1 MKILFYSPYSGDWYL
16 HTYWEATIAHALR
29 HRGAEVRF
37 VGCDSFFP
45 ACDIF
50 WGNST
55 RTEQGCQSCHALG
68 RRVFENLHLE
78 HAWLSDRVNPE
89 DRREVSAW
97 LAGMADVDLFTAQFD
112 GRPLGEWCKSSLI
125 AHYRQ
130 PDFGELS
137 GEQAQTFRNYLFGGA
152 LAMRS
157 LSRQLD
163 EFQPDCV
170 AMLNGSFFSHRV
182 ANELARERG
191 LRVIH
196 HERGLLPESLTFAE
210 NQAIWARPRLD
221 ECRDRWQ
228 AVPLLEAELEDAYRL
243 IMQRR
248 YGKELSWHA
257 FSPPP
262 QPIEATRAR
271 LGIPSG
277 RKIVT
282 LFTSSQSEA
291 STADWRGPYPEM
303 IEWVADT
310 IRWFDEHPDYH
321 LIVRI
326 HPNEDHM
333 QGRSGR
339 VMERYERTLAQLPAN
354 VSVVWPKDDVS
365 SYTLIDMSTATL
377 VYNSTVGLETA
388 VSRGI
393 PVGVVGRPMYQGWG
407 FTLDLDSKES
417 YPAFLENLLSTAPS
431 DEYRRRALRA
441 AFRLFFGL
449 SIPFPLVKVVN
460 FSHGE
465 LRYQSVEELAPGRHA
480 SLDRIAEG
488 ILGRSPLYLPPTEF
502 ERQRTT
508 DAEDAFLAAHPSL
521 LPIERPLPSVSI
533 VAYVYNYAHYLDE
546 AIQAILKQ
554 THTAFELYILDD
566 GSTDGTREVVA
577 KYLHDPR
584 VRYEYQANK
593 GRARLHETFN
603 RCLEATT
610 GDLIAIA
617 NGDDLMHPEKIARQ
631 VTAFLADP
639 SLEVIYHDASYIDAE
654 GRDLGGSIIRPI
666 ANDVFERRLFG
677 RQMFRCCLV
686 PNPTAMFRRSILRRI
701 GLQEYGWPHDF
712 QFWLKAAVARCRF
725 AVLPDKLLKYRAHEE
740 SHSTSSKRHDRL
752 GEEARRM
759 RREMRER
766 YAIDELYPEIAFCAD
781 EVSARASAHLDLG
794 NLMLRAELPDPG
806 LAVPEFE
813 AALELAPDFP
823 EAHNNLGVSLLMS
836 GDCQAGQEVLQK
848 ALERFG
854 LAAIASNL
862 EVARI
867 APKPEQANY
876 TVLGQDPRQIEL
888 FQVSWP
894 SEANVPAETTA
905 ATFIAATGDE
915 LDPLALGRAMASYLT
930 TFQPEDPYPLVVLST
945 SDPQTQQIALAY
957 EEAVAS
963 LGLDPALTPS
973 VDIQQVRPAEFNS
986 VFLAQL
992 LSAHAFLPLGDQ
1004 AGTRTLMSLAE
1015 ERGRTVLP
1023 DADADALR
1031 RAATTRPEL
1040 PPAWSGESLPLRHPS
1055 VEEADWEAPALDVA
1069 TAARDRWLVADPE
1082 AWEANL
1088 AAVLADYASNLD
1100 LCLMI
1105 RVPEGAAETRQE
1117 QILAWLTEHGYD
1129 PDAIPDV
1136 LLIDAPSSARV
1147 SVFRAA
1153 TAVLDTGC
1161 PRERNLA
1168 QALGLR
1174 YFQITKGTIP
1184 HEAPP
1189 PGEPRVSVIIPC
1201 YNYGRFLRTAVES
1214 VLAQTHPACEV
1225 IIVDDGSTDDSRDV
1239 AQALMAD
1246 YPTFPIRLHTQQN
1259 GGHLR
1264 ARNSGI
1270 EQASGHYIVTLD
1282 ADDKLP
1288 PNYLAACVAALEAH
1302 PEASVAYPNVQKFGN
1317 TAAFDVPPAYSFE
1330 LLQRFN
1336 YLTMATLFKRQAW
1349 EDVGG
1354 FPTHEGYEDWDFWIR
1369 CGKQGHRG
1377 VHVPAATNFYR
1388 IHGASV
1394 YGQDRAKD
1402 QRIKARVVLNHPD
1415 LYTAAQSRWAQGV
1428 MDKEAWA
1435 LAIDSGLGMVPQ
1447 LTTLP
1452 PTVAVTARPLEAF
1465 STVAAS
1471 APAPKV
1477 IPADHPLHIL
1487 FTMYGWAEEGGG
1499 TILPRQIAKALVRRG
1514 HRITVIYTPSQN
1526 RPDKPAYHVEASEE
1540 EGVQL
1545 FAIYNRPAIFYD
1557 MEHPE
1562 READDPQMRRII
1574 AQLVAELR
1582 PDIVHYHSLLNFS
1595 TGIAAEIKQAGVP
1608 SVFTSHNYWPI
1619 CPRMY
1624 LFQEDLT
1631 LCSGPSEDGSKCA
1644 ICVGRPDQTG
1654 GYALRADS
1662 GRQMLNRWVDRHL
1675 AVSHR
1680 VKELY
1685 AGSGHDAS
1693 RIHVLQQQPET
1704 VEWLWEKAG
1713 SRRPLEG
1720 ALDRPLKVGFIG
1732 SLLPQKGVHVLVRA
1746 LQSFG
1751 RDQIEGHLFGSG
1763 PKAYEDMLHEIDAK
1777 GLVKFHGRYDVE
1789 QLPELLKRVDVVVI
1803 PSIWED
1809 CAPLVV
1815 AEALAARCPVIGS
1828 RIGGIPDFI
1837 EEGKTGY
1844 LVDPRNA
1851 PGLGSALFQFVRDPG
1866 LLGRMQRAIQAP
1878 RGFDA
1883 YLDEL
1888 VGHYHDVRARQGL
1901 RLVWEGSQFVRH
1913 SLALIN
1919 REVCRRLAESGLE
1932 LSIVPYEADEFG
1944 PEVDPSLQVIADRT
1958 NAPLTGPA
1966 DVHVRHQWPPKF
1978 EPPAEGA
1985 WAMIQP
1991 WEFGGIPH
1999 EWVEPMTHQVDEIW
2013 VPTSHVRDGYL
2024 RSGIPADKVIVI
2036 PNGVDTDRLHPDAPK
2051 YPLATR
2057 KRFKFLFVGGTILR
2071 KGIDVLLEA
2080 YVKAFTAADDVC
2092 LVIKD
2097 LGGKSFYKG
2106 QTAKDRIAEIQANPL
2121 APEIEYLDDPLS
2133 DAEIAGLYA
2142 ACHCLVHP
2150 YRGEGFALPI
2160 AEAMA
2165 TSLPVI
2171 VTGYGACLDFCDSE
2185 TAFLIPAREVPL
2197 PPSSLPPSAV
2207 GYWWAEP
2214 DGDALIT
2221 LMQSVVADPAHA
2233 KAVGKRARDRIL
2245 SGFTWAHMAERILER
2260 LRILGMR
2267 TPTRFAL
2274 SDPFQAGLMPLP
2286 LEDRRRYAFLHHPQ
2300 WGSTSWQEVV
2310 TSYARAFPA
2319 DADVSLVLW
2328 LDPSQGVTPE
2338 DAGERI
2344 AGALAEAGL
2353 DPEDGPDLLLVPDA
2367 LDLPGLA
2374 RLYTAV
2380 DCIVTHGEERDAQRA
2395 GKVGKRTLDDLS
2407 VDGWQGAAALGQS
2420 VHV

>member
-1 MKILFYSPYSGDWYL
+1 MKVLFYSPYAGNWYL
-16 HTYWEATIAHALR
+16 HTYWEGTIAHALI

-37 VGCDSFFP
+37 LGCDSTFS
-45 ACDIF
+45 ACDVF
-50 WGNST
+50 WGHTT
-55 RTEQGCQSCHALG
+55 RTEQDCQYCQSLG
-68 RRVFENLHLE
+68 RHVFSGLQLDALWLGDQLMPQDREDIAN
-78 HAWLSDRVNPE
+78 WLSSLSDDALR
-89 DRREVSAW
+89 SAE
-97 LAGMADVDLFTAQFD
+97 FD
-112 GRPLGEWCKSSLI
+112 GRPVAQWCLGSLVS
-125 AHYRQ
+125 HYRQ
-130 PDFGELS
+130 PGFDDFTP
-137 GEQAQTFRNYLFGGA
+137 EQVRTFRRYLESGA

-157 LSRQLD
+157 IERTLD
-163 EFQPDCV
+163 SERPDV
-170 AMLNGSFFSHRV
+170 VVTLNGAFFSNRI
-182 ANELARERG
+182 ALELARERG
-191 LRVIH
+191 IQVIV
-196 HERGLLPESLTFAE
+196 HERGTTNNSLVFNLNAHM
-210 NQAIWARPRLD
+210 QDGARLERLRED
-221 ECRDRWQ
+221 WRE
-228 AVPLLEAELEDAYRL
+228 VPLSAGELEETSQYL
-243 IMQRR
+243 HQRR
-248 YGKELSWHA
+248 HGQNTGWHA

-262 QPIEATRAR
+262 QTFEDVRRKLSIPADRRIVALFTTSQAEATTMDWKGPFQDQTSWIAA
-271 LGIPSG
+271 
-277 RKIVT
+277 T
-282 LFTSSQSEA
+282 L
-291 STADWRGPYPEM
+291 
-303 IEWVADT
+303 EW
-310 IRWFDEHPDYH
+310 IRSRPDLH
-321 LIVRI
+321 LVIRV
-326 HPNEDHM
+326 HPNEDHA
-333 QGRSGR
+333 QGKGARSLELYR
-339 VMERYERTLAQLPAN
+339 QLMATAPSN
-354 VSVVWPKDDVS
+354 VSIVWPKDEVS
-365 SYTLIDMSTATL
+365 SYTLADMACAVL
-377 VYNSTVGLETA
+377 VYFSTIGIEAAAT
-388 VSRGI
+388 RGT
-393 PVGVVGRPMYQGWG
+393 PVGVTGAPPYRDWG
-407 FTLDLDSKES
+407 FTVDLADCADYSTM
-417 YPAFLENLLSTAPS
+417 LERLVETPFS
-431 DEYRRRALRA
+431 DEVRRRALRYMYRYYIW
-441 AFRLFFGL
+441 FC
-449 SIPFPLVKVVN
+449 IPFPLV
-460 FSHGE
+460 
-465 LRYQSVEELAPGRHA
+465 SVQQVSGGQLNYTSTIELAPGNEPN
-480 SLDRIAEG
+480 LDRIADG
-488 ILGRSPLYLPPTEF
+488 VLGRRPLYLPPTEL
-502 ERQRTT
+502 EKCRTT
-508 DAEDAFLAAHPSL
+508 DAEDAYLAAHPSL
-521 LPIERPLPSVSI
+521 LPKEQPLPSVSI

-546 AIQAILKQ
+546 AIQAILNQ
-554 THTAFELYILDD
+554 TYTDFELYILDD
-566 GSTDGTREVVA
+566 GSTDATREVIS

-603 RCLEATT
+603 RCLEATK
-610 GDLIAIA
+610 GELIAIA

-639 SLEVIYHDASYIDAE
+639 SLEIVYHDASYIDAE

-666 ANDVFERRLFG
+666 AADVFERRLFG

-712 QFWLKAAVARCRF
+712 QFWLKAAAARCRF
-725 AVLPDKLLKYRAHEE
+725 AALPDKLLKYRAHEE

-813 AALELAPDFP
+813 AALKLVPDFP

-836 GDCQAGQEVLQK
+836 GDLQAGQEVLQK
-848 ALERFG
+848 ALERYG
-854 LAAIASNL
+854 LTAIANNL
-862 EVARI
+862 EIARATSNAARI
-867 APKPEQANY
+867 DYQL
-876 TVLGQDPRQIEL
+876 LGQAPQQTEL

-894 SEANVPAETTA
+894 SEANVPAATTA
-905 ATFIAATGDE
+905 ATFVAATGDDM
-915 LDPLALGRAMASYLT
+915 DPLALARAMAQYLS
-930 TFQPEDPYPLVVLST
+930 TFQPEDPYPLVFLST
-945 SDPQTQQIALAY
+945 SDTQTQQIAQVY
-957 EEAVAS
+957 EDAVTA
-963 LGLDPALTPS
+963 LGLDPAMTAS
-973 VDIQQVRPAEFNS
+973 VDIQQVRPAEFTS

-992 LSAHAFLPLGDQ
+992 LSAHAFLPLGNQ
-1004 AGTRTLMSLAE
+1004 AGTATLMTLAE

-1023 DADADALR
+1023 DADAAALR
-1031 RAATTRPEL
+1031 RAATSQPVL

-1055 VEEADWEAPALDVA
+1055 LEEADWEAPALEVA
-1069 TAARDRWLVADPE
+1069 TSAKDRWLVADPD

-1088 AAVLADYASNLD
+1088 EAFLADYASILD
-1100 LCLMI
+1100 LCLML

-1136 LLIDAPSSARV
+1136 LLIDAPTSAQV

-1153 TAVLDTGC
+1153 TAVLDTGS
-1161 PRERNLA
+1161 PRERNIA

-1184 HEAPP
+1184 HEAPS

-1214 VLAQTHPACEV
+1214 VLAQTHPACEI
-1225 IIVDDGSTDDSRDV
+1225 IIVDDGSTDDSREV

-1270 EQASGHYIVTLD
+1270 EQASGRYIVTLD

-1317 TAAFDVPPAYSFE
+1317 TAAFDVPPAYNFE

-1452 PTVAVTARPLEAF
+1452 PTVAASAPPPELVA
-1465 STVAAS
+1465 TVAAS
-1471 APAPKV
+1471 APAPAV
-1477 IPADHPLHIL
+1477 LPADRPLHIL

-1514 HRITVIYTPSQN
+1514 HRVTVIYTPSQT
-1526 RPDKPAYHVEASEE
+1526 RPDKPAYYVESGEE

-1562 READDPQMRRII
+1562 READDPHMRRII
-1574 AQLVAELR
+1574 AQLASEVR

-1644 ICVGRPDQTG
+1644 VCLGRPDQTG
-1654 GYALRADS
+1654 GYAQRADS

-1680 VKELY
+1680 VKDLY

-1713 SRRPLEG
+1713 SRRHLEG
-1720 ALDRPLKVGFIG
+1720 VLARPLKVGFIG

-1777 GLVKFHGRYDVE
+1777 GLVKFHGRYDVQ
-1789 QLPELLKRVDVVVI
+1789 QLPELLKHVDVVVI

-1815 AEALAARCPVIGS
+1815 AEALAARCPVVGS
-1828 RIGGIPDFI
+1828 RIGGIPDFVD
-1837 EEGKTGY
+1837 EGKTGF

-1851 PGLGSALFQFVRDPG
+1851 PGLASALFQFVRDPG
-1866 LLGRMQRAIQAP
+1866 LLGRMQRNILAP

-1888 VGHYHDVRARQGL
+1888 VGHYHDVVGQQGL
-1901 RLVWEGSQFVRH
+1901 RVVWEGSQFVRH

-1958 NAPLTGPA
+1958 YAPLTGPA

-1978 EPPAEGA
+1978 EAPAEGA

-1991 WEFGGIPH
+1991 WEFGGIPQ
-1999 EWVEPMTHQVDEIW
+1999 EWVAPMTNQVDEIW

-2036 PNGVDTDRLHPDAPK
+2036 PNGVDTDRLNPGAPK
-2051 YPLATR
+2051 YPLKTQ

-2071 KGIDVLLEA
+2071 KGIDILLEA
-2080 YVKAFTAADDVC
+2080 YEKAFSSTDDVC

-2121 APEIEYLDDPLS
+2121 APEIEYLDDPLT

-2142 ACHCLVHP
+2142 ACDCLVHP

-2171 VTGYGACLDFCDSE
+2171 VTGYGACLDFCDPE
-2185 TAFLIPAREVPL
+2185 TAYLIPAREIPL

-2214 DGDALIT
+2214 DGDALVT
-2221 LMQSVVADPAHA
+2221 LMQSVFANPEQA
-2233 KAVGKRARDRIL
+2233 KAVGIRARDRIL
-2245 SGFTWAHMAERILER
+2245 SGFTWAHMAERINER
-2260 LRILGMR
+2260 LRLLGMR
-2267 TPTRFAL
+2267 TPIRFAQA
-2274 SDPFQAGLMPLP
+2274 DPFQAGLTPLP
-2286 LEDRRRYAFLHHPQ
+2286 LEDRRRYAFFHHPQ
-2300 WGSTSWQEVV
+2300 WGSTSWQEIV

-2328 LDPSQGVTPE
+2328 LDPSQGVTAE
-2338 DAGERI
+2338 EAGEKI
-2344 AGALAEAGL
+2344 AGALAESGL
-2353 DPEDGPDLLLVPDA
+2353 DPEEGPDLLLVPDA

-2374 RLYTAV
+2374 RLYTAA
-2380 DCIVTHGEERDAQRA
+2380 DCIVTHGGERDTQRA

-2407 VDGWQGAAALGQS
+2407 VDGWHAAAALGQS
-2420 VHV
+2420 VQV